1 MLNHDSSIIIA
12 LSSAAGI
19 GDRGIIRFSGGN
31 CIEIVAA
38 SCINKEE
45 IKNGKGFHSYKSVLS
60 ILEIPIPV
68 SIYLM
73 RVPASY
79 TRENM
84 VELHLPGSPFILS
97 KIVSYFISHFE
108 CRIAEPG
115 EFTKRAFFNG
125 RLDLVQAESVTRLI
139 AAKSDREYRKALD
152 ALTGRVTNMIAPLRE
167 KLFFMA
173 RDLTVDLD
181 FDEEI
186 EQEHLDNIKI
196 QLEEIKIEVSKI
208 AIEVQSEQI
217 TEDEYRVILCGP
229 VNAGK
234 STIFNQFSE
243 ESIAIVSDIRGT
255 TRDIIKREITLNDVS
270 FVLHDCPGWGEAV
283 DEIDAQA
290 QAQSSLSVQT
300 ADMVIGVLDGT
311 VAFNKQKP
319 EKRPEWSGRC
329 ILVINK
335 SDLPLELNV
344 QEALE
349 FFQMNELDAVFVSG
363 KTNIKELQKKVI
375 EKWNEYEQSAVS
387 STLNARQQQEILIA
401 SHAIEMALDALA
413 LGLGVDAV
421 EFEVRRSLY
430 ALSRV
435 TGDEV
440 DENILTSIFESF
452 CIGK

>member
-1 MLNHDSSIIIA
+1 MTQDNSTIIA
-12 LSSAAGI
+12 LSSSSGI
-19 GDRGIIRFSGGN
+19 GDRAIIRLSGQS
-31 CIEIVAA
+31 CIELVALA
-38 SCINKEE
+38 CKDDLKIKE
-45 IKNGKGFHSYKSVLS
+45 GKGFHFYKT
-60 ILEIPIPV
+60 EINTLGIPLPV
-68 SIYLM
+68 TIYLM
-73 RVPASY
+73 RGPASY

-84 VELHLPGSPFILS
+84 VELHFPGSPYIVS
-97 KIVSYFISHFE
+97 KIISYFLNRTD

-152 ALTGRVTNMIAPLRE
+152 ALTGRVTNMIAPIRE

-186 EQEHLDNIKI
+186 EQEHLDHIKSELTMI
-196 QLEEIKIEVSKI
+196 KSEIAKLATEVE
-208 AIEVQSEQI
+208 AEQ
-217 TEDEYRVILCGP
+217 TVEDEYRVILCGP

-234 STIFNQFSE
+234 STIFNQFAE
-243 ESIAIVSDIRGT
+243 ESLAIVSDVRGT
-255 TRDIIKREITLNDVS
+255 TRDIIKREIKLDEIA
-270 FVLHDCPGWGEAV
+270 FVLQDCPGWGEAV

-290 QAQSSLSVQT
+290 QAQSNSSIET
-300 ADMVIGVLDGT
+300 ADMVIGVLDGS
-311 VAFNKQKP
+311 VEFKDQKP
-319 EKRPEWSGRC
+319 SKRYEWQGRC
-329 ILVINK
+329 ILAINK
-335 SDLPLELNV
+335 TDCPVILNI

-349 FFQMNELDAVFVSG
+349 FFQLTEQDTVLISG
-363 KTNIKELQKKVI
+363 KTNIHELKNKI
-375 EKWNEYEQSAVS
+375 KEKWHEFEQSAVS
-387 STLNARQQQEILIA
+387 STLTARQQREIQTAAESID
-401 SHAIEMALDALA
+401 MALEALQS
-413 LGLGVDAV
+413 GIGVDAI

-440 DENILTSIFESF
+440 DENILTSIFETF